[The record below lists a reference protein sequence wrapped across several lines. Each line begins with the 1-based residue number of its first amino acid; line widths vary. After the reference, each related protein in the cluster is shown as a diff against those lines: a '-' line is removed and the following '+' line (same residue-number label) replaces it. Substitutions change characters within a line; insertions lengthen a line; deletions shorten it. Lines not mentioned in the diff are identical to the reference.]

1 MKKTLLTIAGAAL
14 LSTSV
19 QAEQYWSDTSISLL
33 YGDTYENAFGSDDYT
48 FTTMTLEH
56 VSGHSWGGLFYFLD
70 RSVGDVTESYS
81 EVSPKFNLVKMDG
94 VVTAI
99 TASMTYESGSSQF
112 SNFDNY
118 LYGVGF
124 DLAIPGMNYASAT
137 IYRALNEGDNDDN
150 QITLT
155 YGVSSGGFN
164 LDGYVDYSFGSDNDA
179 IEDQMMIN
187 PQITYDIAPML
198 GASGK
203 VKVGVEY
210 FYWGNKY
217 GVDGADQSAVSLL
230 LKVHL

>member
-33 YGDTYENAFGSDDYT
+33 YGDSYEAPFGTEDQT

-99 TASMTYESGSSQF
+99 TASITYESGSSAF

-137 IYRALNEGDNDDN
+137 VYRAFNEGDDDN

-164 LDGYVDYSFGSDNDA
+164 LDGYVDYSFDNDSG
-179 IEDQMMIN
+179 EDQMMIN

-203 VKVGVEY
+203 VKVGIEY

-217 GVDGADQSAVSLL
+217 GVDGADQNAVSLL